1 MIRMSSRLVTE
12 IVSFRS
18 LHELTSM
25 IATEIS
31 YYLSRREEYSEQLG
45 NFLREA
51 EEKYGDEDWFKQL
64 SLDRLGKGGGKQ
76 KKKKGEKKK
85 KGKKEGEP
93 EGWVSFKSML
103 FSSSVQGEAEIMFD
117 AIESV
122 AAKLEELE
130 NAKESMDDLKN
141 VGLGNDV
148 EYICFLKDGVVK
160 KIVIKSTEAAE
171 AEKFKFAIGLTAV
184 KDIQPML

>member
-1 MIRMSSRLVTE
+1 MTGRLVTE

-25 IATEIS
+25 IEAEIS
-31 YYLSRREEYSEQLG
+31 YYTSRRDEYSEQLG

-85 KGKKEGEP
+85 GKKEGEP
-93 EGWVSFKSML
+93 EGWVPFKGTL
-103 FSSSVQGEAEIMFD
+103 ISSSIQGEAEIMFD
-117 AIESV
+117 AIEGV

-130 NAKESMDDLKN
+130 EAKESMEDLKN

-160 KIVIKSTEAAE
+160 KIVIKSTETEE
-171 AEKFKFAIGLTAV
+171 AEKFRFAIGLTAV
-184 KDIQPML
+184 KEIQSML